1 MFSPDLSKPSPCD
14 ECVLQ
19 ARQIYFTPQAPE
31 TSRWRV
37 VSGPDEGAQITIIR
51 SMSAENILTI
61 EEPARR
67 VTKIQL
73 KEDGSCALI
82 SMDSVSD
89 GTRSVFDP
97 PLLMCANTLKSNAP
111 LRSESSMQTVLIESG
126 TARDQGTATRTI
138 SIEGMARITTALGTF
153 DCIVVSTHF
162 IGALGKAKIDTQMT
176 IWIAPHIG
184 SIAEKFNEKI
194 TILGIF
200 TKNSERF
207 IEKLPQ
213 EI

>member
-1 MFSPDLSKPSPCD
+1 ML
-14 ECVLQ
+14 E
-19 ARQIYFTPQAPE
+19 ARQIYFTPHAPE

-37 VSGPDEGAQITIIR
+37 VSGQDEGAQITIIR

-61 EEPARR
+61 EEPATRI
-67 VTKIQL
+67 TKIQL

-82 SMDSVSD
+82 SVDSLD
-89 GTRSVFDP
+89 EGTRSVFDP
-97 PLLMCANTLKSNAP
+97 PLLMCQNKLKPDAP
-111 LRSESSMQTVLIESG
+111 LRSASSMQAVLIESG

-138 SIEGMARITTALGTF
+138 SIDGMARITTALGTF
-153 DCIVVSTHF
+153 DCIVVSNHF

-176 IWIAPHIG
+176 IWIAPQIG
-184 SIAEKFNEKI
+184 SIAEKYAEKI

-200 TKNSERF
+200 TKNSERV

-213 EI
+213 EN